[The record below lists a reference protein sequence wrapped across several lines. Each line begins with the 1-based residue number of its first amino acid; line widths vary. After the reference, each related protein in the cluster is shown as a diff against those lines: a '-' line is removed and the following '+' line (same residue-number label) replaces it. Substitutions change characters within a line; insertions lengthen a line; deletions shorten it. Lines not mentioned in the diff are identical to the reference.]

1 MTMRRFHLAPLAI
14 LCSLSPLGY
23 AAEKPS
29 TESADKSIER
39 IKVIGTN
46 PHRYQTSSGNSL
58 FGQELDYLEM
68 PRVIDVLPEQL
79 LLDQKVTELEDA
91 LRNVPG
97 VSLSDGFG
105 GSNNDYLIRGFRR
118 NTIYSDGLRIASDF
132 RVNTSNLESIR
143 VIKGPASITYG
154 QVEPGGLVDV
164 ITKKPLD
171 ERRLYTEVRAGSWD
185 NYMFQGDFS
194 TPIGD
199 KAAVRA
205 NVSLQ
210 DSGYFRDN
218 FDIKRNVVSLTG
230 RYDLSSDTR
239 LTASY
244 EYRDEFRTF
253 DRGTMTAPTANG
265 REIVNRL
272 LDIPLSRRFGDE
284 AEEIDTRFEFVTVGL
299 NHMFANGWQIDL
311 LAAWENAYSN
321 DLQSRPAAAVI
332 TDASAPIV
340 DGFITAPDFA
350 DHVKAFY
357 EDGDRI
363 FLARRTDGNREYQRH
378 ADYQQLRVTGDWQFA
393 GMNHRLAFGA
403 DRRSY
408 DDARYFIATPIT
420 QGTAATGALFDIA
433 NPIYDMLPT
442 ELSTEGAERIK
453 AATDDYGFFA
463 NDYVEL
469 TEQLSV
475 LFGGRWDF
483 SDVDGDGPAKTVN
496 EFSPQVAL
504 NYRVLDNLSAF
515 VSYSEAFSPN
525 TTFKLEPNGQSSDT
539 ELFPPENSKQYEVG
553 AKGQFFE
560 GKLNSSLAL
569 YKIEKENVLTQV
581 DNEFQLVKGQQ
592 SQGVELNINGQPL
605 PGWTV
610 MAGYAYTDAEISSG
624 ENAGNRP
631 RNVAEHTASLWTSY
645 EFHEGTWQG
654 VGAGIGAFYMGDR
667 FGDDINSWNLGSYT
681 TVDLS
686 LWYTLPTVYDGNI
699 RLQLSAK
706 NLFDE
711 EYYSASGGDLRVS
724 IGSPRSLFAS
734 ISATF

>member
-1 MTMRRFHLAPLAI
+1 MCKYAFAAKVLVFACMFTG
-14 LCSLSPLGY
+14 LGY
-23 AAEKPS
+23 AAEAPP
-29 TESADKSIER
+29 TVAAKSIER
-39 IKVIGTN
+39 LKVIGTN
-46 PHRYQTSSGNSL
+46 PHRYQTSSGDSL

-118 NTIYSDGLRIASDF
+118 NTIYRDGLRIASNF

-164 ITKKPLD
+164 ITKKPLN
-171 ERRLYTEVRAGSWD
+171 ERRLYTEARAGSWD

-194 TPIGD
+194 TPLGD
-199 KAAVRA
+199 SAAVRA

-210 DSGYFRDN
+210 DSGYFRND
-218 FDIKRNVVSLTG
+218 FDIKRNVIALTG
-230 RYDLSSDTR
+230 RYDLSNSTR
-239 LTASY
+239 LSASY
-244 EYRDEFRTF
+244 EYRDEFRSF
-253 DRGTMTAPTANG
+253 DRGTMTVPTANG

-272 LDIPLSRRFGDE
+272 LDIPRSRRFGDE
-284 AEEIDTRFEFVTVGL
+284 AEEIDTRFEFSTVGV
-299 NHMFANGWQIDL
+299 NHLFANGWQLDMR
-311 LAAWENAYSN
+311 AAWENSYSN
-321 DLQSRPAAAVI
+321 DLQSRPVAEVI

-340 DGFITAPDFA
+340 NGYITAPDFN
-350 DHVKAFY
+350 DHVKAVY
-357 EDGDRI
+357 AAGDRI
-363 FLARRTDGNREYQRH
+363 FLARRTDGNREQKERV
-378 ADYQQLRVTGDWQFA
+378 DYQQLRVTGDWQLA
-393 GMNHRLAFGA
+393 GMVHRLAFGA
-403 DRRSY
+403 DRRNYHS
-408 DDARYFIATPIT
+408 ARYFIATPIT
-420 QGTAATGALFDIA
+420 MGTPATGALFDIA
-433 NPIYDMLPT
+433 NPVYGMLPT
-442 ELSTEGAERIK
+442 ALSTEGAERLHD
-453 AATDDYGFFA
+453 ATEDYGFFA
-463 NDYVEL
+463 NDYLEL

-475 LFGGRWDF
+475 LVGGRWDF
-483 SDVDGDGPAKTVN
+483 SDVDGNGPADTVN

-504 NYRVLDNLSAF
+504 NYRVLDNLSTF
-515 VSYSEAFSPN
+515 ISYSEAFSPN
-525 TTFKLEPNGQSSDT
+525 TTFKLEANGQSSDT

-569 YKIEKENVLTQV
+569 YKIEKNNVLTQV
-581 DNEFQLVKGQQ
+581 DNEYQLVKGQQ

-610 MAGYAYTDAEISSG
+610 MAGYAYTDAEISTDN
-624 ENAGNRP
+624 NAGNRP
-631 RNVAEHTASLWTSY
+631 RNVAKHTASLWTSY
-645 EFHEGTWQG
+645 EFHDGTWQG
-654 VGAGIGAFYMGDR
+654 VGAGVGAFYMGDR
-667 FGDDINSWNLGSYT
+667 FGDDRNSWRLGSYT

-686 LWYTLPTVYDGNI
+686 LWYTLPTAYDGNI

-724 IGSPRSLFAS
+724 VGSPRSLFAS
-734 ISATF
+734 VSATF